1 MKKTI
6 VLTVDYHTKRF
17 AWNDQLGFS
26 GGQPFGNNVSGNFDY
41 VYDLLSLYGYEDIIY
56 DIERSEDQS
65 TGLTLNDLIPP
76 EELKAI
82 VDEIENEDVN
92 ELKVGDRIVYIK
104 PTSSFNGIPCDVS
117 DVVGVILQIFNK
129 EQFIVKFDDISFL
142 PENLES
148 FNPWVVPKT
157 AITKYSEIG

>member
-82 VDEIENEDVN
+82 VDEIEM
-92 ELKVGDRIVYIK
+92 
-104 PTSSFNGIPCDVS
+104 
-117 DVVGVILQIFNK
+117 
-129 EQFIVKFDDISFL
+129 
-142 PENLES
+142 
-148 FNPWVVPKT
+148 
-157 AITKYSEIG
+157 